1 MDLNSLRVFN
11 SMYGLG
17 ITEEDFVKIEK
28 EVNDISK
35 TGIANMLKA
44 KGKLVYV
51 SHDDKSNIM
60 IKKNTKDLI
69 IPSRILCKTMIT
81 FEPVPK
87 EIYTLHTIARYRS
100 QDWEYKF
107 IADNLEELKDRI
119 VERFVDKYDKVI
131 GNEEQLKAIFWLFD
145 EKFKPVDQKSR
156 KNMSTIVKVFS
167 GKNKR
172 LALIRNHHTYESSC
186 WMGNTRDE
194 SEEVEY
200 KAQTF
205 KARDPRYNYVCEGRE
220 FKEGIWLDDELL
232 GKVSAAELRIINNK
246 KGVDGEGFLL
256 LTAREYANIQ
266 NSIRVEMMTA
276 RRQQEDKEL
285 KVTMESKAEKDFKN
299 KKKVVRNGIS
309 FTHKGISYDDL
320 ELKGPNIEHFISR
333 NNIITADNPDFNS
346 IVSSFIDYILES
358 DYINSR
364 GYGIG
369 RVEINFDGE
378 AELKIG
384 KVKAHIKG
392 DKKNVWMI
400 LEGIRHRVRKD
411 EIADI
416 LRNALGYD
424 EQKEFDEFV
433 KEVSSVS
440 LRLKKVLDNGLSF
453 KIQVSPTS
461 DNDLSKSDYGV
472 FFISLKV
479 EREKSKNYLMLP
491 DKRLKIC
498 SMGDMFRLQD
508 QLNEGNWRMASE
520 GYVQRTIKILFKGV
534 SDITPQDV
542 GELIKN
548 GKQQHKDRIN
558 RSLEFVKNAVR
569 LTKAIAKNE
578 GWVVKG
584 MSGKEYYVGKD
595 LSVYTWK
602 NNKKDNYLCIIDVD
616 SDTKDLAGRNDC
628 IAKRLLAL
636 SKDKIVAKDIYDK
649 GDHVDKYWKT
659 LEVEG

>member
-1 MDLNSLRVFN
+1 
-11 SMYGLG
+11 MYGLG
-17 ITEEDFVKIEK
+17 ITEEEFNKVEK

-35 TGIANMLKA
+35 TGIANILK
-44 KGKLVYV
+44 KKRSLIYV
-51 SHDDKSNIM
+51 SHDEKSDIV
-60 IKKNTKDLI
+60 IKNSKKGLVV
-69 IPSRILCKTMIT
+69 PSRILCKTMIT
-81 FEPVPK
+81 FDPLPE

-107 IADNLEELKDRI
+107 KADNLEELKDRI
-119 VERFVDKYDKVI
+119 VERFVDGYDKVI
-131 GNEEQLKAIFWLFD
+131 ANEKQLKAIFWLFN
-145 EKFKPVDQKSR
+145 EKFKPVEQKSR

-172 LALIRNHHTYESSC
+172 LALIRSHYLRESSC
-186 WMGNTRDE
+186 WMGNVRDE
-194 SEEVEY
+194 EEEVDY

-205 KARDPRYNYVCEGRE
+205 KSSDPKYNYVCEGRE
-220 FKEGIWLDDELL
+220 FKDGLWLDDELL
-232 GKVSAAELRIINNK
+232 GKLTAAELSVINKRYDHDEEN
-246 KGVDGEGFLL
+246 GFTL

-276 RRQQEDKEL
+276 RRQQEDAEIKED
-285 KVTMESKAEKDFKN
+285 METKAEKDFRN
-299 KKKVVRNGIS
+299 KKQVVRNGIT
-309 FTHKGISYDDL
+309 FTHNKIAYDEL
-320 ELKGPNIEHFISR
+320 ELKGPNIGSFIER
-333 NNIITADNPDFNS
+333 NNIITSDNPDFNS
-346 IVSSFIDYILES
+346 IVASFIDYILES

-364 GYGIG
+364 DGYGTG
-369 RVEINFDGE
+369 RVEIKFDGE

-424 EQKEFDEFV
+424 KQKEYDEFV

-461 DNDLSKSDYGV
+461 DNTLSKNEYGT
-472 FFISLKV
+472 FFISLKL
-479 EREKSKNYLMLP
+479 EREKSKNYVVLP
-491 DKRLKIC
+491 EKRLSIK
-498 SMGDMFRLQD
+498 SMGELFRLKD
-508 QLNEGNWRMASE
+508 TLNNDGWRLASS

-534 SDITPQDV
+534 NDITPQDV

-548 GKQQHKDRIN
+548 GKQLHKDRIN
-558 RSLEFVKNAVR
+558 KSLEFVKNAVR
-569 LTKAIAKNE
+569 LTKAIAKKE

-602 NNKKDNYLCIIDVD
+602 NGKKDNYLCIIDID
-616 SDTKDLAGRNDC
+616 SDTKDEAGRNDC

-636 SKDKIVAKDIYDK
+636 SKDKIVAKDIFEA

-659 LEVEG
+659 LEVKT